1 MNIIRGGNDV
11 DQINFK
17 CLKVRPQVF
26 RTCLG
31 WGLDCAKIFI
41 ESSVRQSKSV
51 VWLMIK
57 WIPWSMPCNMKSAE
71 YYPKWENLHDWL
83 LTAKLRKL
91 EIEWSGWAAQLQVQA
106 GQETTQLTLVPS
118 LPTPP
123 LQPAAV
129 GWNFPAGHLVI
140 IGWWRYKQGRA
151 VTAADSA
158 VSLARLAKL
167 IIKYSINR
175 TIFSSNL
182 ELPGEQKFC
191 CKCWRSENC

>member
-83 LTAKLRKL
+83 LTAKLREL

-106 GQETTQLTLVPS
+106 GQETTHRWSPAYPLHHYSRLQSAGISELVIWLLSVGGGTNKVEPS
-118 LPTPP
+118 LQQT
-123 LQPAAV
+123 LQ
-129 GWNFPAGHLVI
+129 
-140 IGWWRYKQGRA
+140 
-151 VTAADSA
+151 
-158 VSLARLAKL
+158 SL
-167 IIKYSINR
+167 
-175 TIFSSNL
+175 
-182 ELPGEQKFC
+182 
-191 CKCWRSENC
+191 